1 VGLKTLAGSKINIR
15 SADVSTKVTN
25 FYSNNIFSTIN
36 GLNQN
41 SFNTCFLLSSNLKL
55 ENVVLNMKIRMLY
68 LKQELHVYSSGF
80 CSSTNFLTNFVS
92 LNSKT
97 ILQIFGG
104 KHFIF
109 SSKFITSPNVLFVF
123 GQSFNTRV
131 LKSEISLFLKKIVP
145 TSQILTLNKSANT
158 ESNLF

>member
-1 VGLKTLAGSKINIR
+1 VRLKTVAGLKMNLR
-15 SADVSTKVTN
+15 SADVATKLTN

-36 GLNQN
+36 SLTNK
-41 SFNTCFLLSSNLKL
+41 SFNTCFLFSSNLKL

-68 LKQELHVYSSGF
+68 LKQELHVYSTGF
-80 CSSTNFLTNFVS
+80 CSSTNFLTNFVT

-97 ILQIFGG
+97 LLEVLGG

-123 GQSFNTRV
+123 GTSFHTRI

-145 TSQILTLNKSANT
+145 TSQILTLNKAANT